1 MRGIVRDIDGRSSIA
16 GKVLS
21 TALAVLLAFSFLNF
35 GVPVGQA
42 AADDAIGDGGYQA
55 AVLQDDLTGGEGEA
69 PEPGIAFDEAT
80 GTLTIVGY
88 ETIAP
93 ADVAAYKGRVEKVVI
108 RNVGVIEGNTFRNF
122 STIKDVVIE
131 DVGAIESDASTQHYT
146 FAGCTALE
154 TLSIDG
160 VGTIGTCTFWY
171 TPNLR
176 SAVIKNVGT
185 IESRCFAPYLGF
197 NLTDLTLENV
207 DTIGDYA
214 FQGHSKLANLTM
226 SNVGTVGFQAFMNCS
241 SLTGVLELNKS
252 NVAMLGKSSFLGCT
266 GLTGVDLDG
275 VDVDT
280 TAFYGCTGLNAVTVK
295 NAPAIGVQAFYGC
308 TSLVQ
313 ASAIGVKEVSSQ
325 AFYGC
330 SKLDTL
336 QFEDVG
342 TVGSNIAQNC
352 ANLKIVTLEDVGTIG
367 TNAFYNCTGLQTAA
381 LKNIDTIGQ
390 YAFRNCTSLETV
402 SIDAADGVD
411 VIDNYAFWWCTDLKS
426 ISNLSGV
433 ERIGGFAFYG
443 CENLKGLTIDDIT
456 KMGFVGTAADV
467 MDRVQQIL
475 AGRFTL
481 TDAESIAELTPDA
494 GWDASSV
501 GRSDNWNTYD
511 NGTQIMQQARWQQG
525 NSTVAEVQVDAYYT
539 GKKQMDYIFV
549 ADLSASMAQLGNPE
563 DSNARF
569 YDMQSKLLDMTGQL
583 LGTPGYDCR
592 AAIVTFGGL
601 HAGKAT
607 HDNSGFMTSTVQA
620 SQYIAGLEPL
630 NENTDYG
637 LGMQEALSLVQAN
650 SGRNTVVVFL
660 SDGAPYL
667 PAGVEATSGNLN
679 GTVAAQA
686 IREAGVPIYGVLHSP
701 TAAQHD
707 RALAAMQAV
716 CGENTVYEATDT
728 DSFGRAMNAAFAAA
742 YGKNTVTIPVNVR
755 DFQLGALNVS
765 AGEAV
770 YDEAAGAILWTLNDM
785 PFGRRTLSYTMG
797 LTPGNATRIGT
808 HQYFLN
814 SANARFDNQGGAS
827 AGLNLTLSRTVA
839 EPVVMG
845 SYRIVHEYY
854 TNGRLDGTYTENAT
868 AVVGS
873 RILAA
878 NVPSRTEY
886 DGAAYVRAASNGSLT
901 VTNSGNDT
909 LTLRYDRTVTA
920 PPADDNPPA
929 PATPDDQGGMPAPAA
944 PDGVAPA
951 DGAVPTA
958 PADGA
963 AAAAIPDDGTPLAAA
978 AGADEEPIA
987 DDENPLGAF
996 DEIHCWMHWL
1006 MLAGLLLTAAYGVA
1020 VVRRRLGQVNDIDDM
1035 EDRVV
1040 GRRKRESTVPA
1051 PAHSAS
1057 RQAL

>member
-1 MRGIVRDIDGRSSIA
+1 MKGIVRDLDGRSSVA

-21 TALAVLLAFSFLNF
+21 ALLSVLLAFGFLNF
-35 GVPVGQA
+35 GLPAGEAV
-42 AADDAIGDGGYQA
+42 ADDATGEVGYRA
-55 AVLQDDLTGGEGEA
+55 AVPQSDLAGGQGDYA
-69 PEPGIAFDEAT
+69 NPSIAFDEAT
-80 GTLTIVGY
+80 GTLTISGY
-88 ETIAP
+88 ETLAP
-93 ADVAAYKGRVEKVVI
+93 ADVAAYKGKVEKLII
-108 RNVGVIEGNTFRNF
+108 RNVGIIGGNAFRNF
-122 STIKDVVIE
+122 STIKDIAIQN
-131 DVGAIESDASTQHYT
+131 VGVIESDTSTQHYT

-160 VGTIGTCTFWY
+160 AETIGAYTFWY

-185 IESRCFAPYLGF
+185 IEPNCFSPYLGF

-252 NVAMLGKSSFLGCT
+252 NAAKLGKSSFLGCT

-275 VDVDT
+275 VEVDI
-280 TAFYGCTGLNAVTVK
+280 TAFYGCTGLKTATVK
-295 NAPAIGVQAFYGC
+295 NADAIGTQAFTGCTGLESAELTNIKTIGVQAFSIYGNNAQPAC
-308 TSLVQ
+308 TALKRVAMSGIDT
-313 ASAIGVKEVSSQ
+313 IGTS
-325 AFYGC
+325 AFYG
-330 SKLDTL
+330 
-336 QFEDVG
+336 
-342 TVGSNIAQNC
+342 
-352 ANLKIVTLEDVGTIG
+352 
-367 TNAFYNCTGLQTAA
+367 CTGLQTAA
-381 LKNIDTIGQ
+381 LKDIGTIGQ
-390 YAFRNCTSLETV
+390 YAFRNCTSLQTV
-402 SIDAADGVD
+402 GIDAVDGVG
-411 VIDNYAFWWCTDLKS
+411 VIDNYAFWWCTNLKS
-426 ISNLSGV
+426 ISNLKGV
-433 ERIGGFAFYG
+433 ESIGGFAFYG

-456 KMGFVGTAADV
+456 KMGFVGGAADV

-481 TDAESIAELTPDA
+481 TDAEAIAELTPDA

-525 NSTVAEVQVDAYYT
+525 DSAVAEVQVDAYYT
-539 GKKQMDYIFV
+539 GKRQMDYIFV
-549 ADLSASMAQLGNPE
+549 ADLSASMAQLGNPD

-583 LGTPGYDCR
+583 LGTSGYDCQV
-592 AAIVTFGGL
+592 AMVTFGGYFNKVGSVNVL
-601 HAGKAT
+601 
-607 HDNSGFMTSTVQA
+607 DFTSDA
-620 SQYIAGLEPL
+620 SQVRGHINALAPL
-630 NENTDYG
+630 NENTDYALG
-637 LGMQEALSLVQAN
+637 LNKALELVGN
-650 SGRNTVVVFL
+650 HGSDRETVVVFL
-660 SDGAPYL
+660 SDGRPTYDGQTQL
-667 PAGVEATSGNLN
+667 K
-679 GTVAAQA
+679 TVAQLAAYDTKIAGIAQQMKN
-686 IREAGVPIYGVLHSP
+686 AGAKSIYGVLHSP
-701 TAAQHD
+701 GSTAIEYAHN
-707 RALAAMQAV
+707 AMNAV
-716 CGENTVYEATDT
+716 CDDYYMSTDT
-728 DSFGRAMNAAFAAA
+728 DSFGKAMNAAFAAA
-742 YGKNTVTIPVNVR
+742 YGKNTVTVPVNVR

-785 PFGRRTLSYTMG
+785 PFGRRTLSYTMS
-797 LTPGNATRIGT
+797 LTPENAARTGT

-827 AGLNLTLSRTVA
+827 AGLSLALSRTVA

-854 TNGRLDGTYTENAT
+854 TNGQLDGTYTEDAT

-886 DGAAYVRAASNGSLT
+886 DGATYVRAASNGSLVVT
-901 VTNSGNDT
+901 VDGNDA

-929 PATPDDQGGMPAPAA
+929 PATPGDQGGTPGPATPAA
-944 PDGVAPA
+944 PDGTVPA
-951 DGAVPTA
+951 DGAAPAA

-963 AAAAIPDDGTPLAAA
+963 AAVAAIPDDGTPLAA
-978 AGADEEPIA
+978 GADEEPIV

-996 DEIHCWMHWL
+996 DEVHCWMHWL
-1006 MLAGLLLTAAYGVA
+1006 MIAGLLLTAAYGLA
-1020 VVRRRLGQVNDIDDM
+1020 VIRRRLGQVNDIDDM
-1035 EDRVV
+1035 EDRVI
-1040 GRRKRESTVPA
+1040 GRRRQGSAASAPVP
-1051 PAHSAS
+1051 SAS